1 VAERERKSEREKERK
16 TERQKDRKRKKEE
29 RIGVSVRDRL
39 GLCFGIDAAFA
50 LGSNRPPT
58 LWEKSYVNLPCRE
71 KRFSMFDFPK
81 NIIPFPAISEN
92 PRCIYFSVQTY
103 APVWNLIRS
112 IMFFILSLSQFVMM
126 RCYTTLDINWEYEER
141 RQWWP
146 MDVDTTSRLEK
157 AYQRSLREITITFSE
172 DITYDYDFEEMKQ
185 TRWEGNYSSRKRNI
199 RRIELKRTVI
209 EGH

>member
-1 VAERERKSEREKERK
+1 MHQLPKNDRRKDVIQDPTFDRAVSRNVHQNCCWHVGDRARKSEREKERK

-81 NIIPFPAISEN
+81 NIIPFPEIIEN
-92 PRCIYFSVQTY
+92 PRCIYISFQTY
-103 APVWNLIRS
+103 APS
-112 IMFFILSLSQFVMM
+112 
-126 RCYTTLDINWEYEER
+126 
-141 RQWWP
+141 
-146 MDVDTTSRLEK
+146 
-157 AYQRSLREITITFSE
+157 
-172 DITYDYDFEEMKQ
+172 
-185 TRWEGNYSSRKRNI
+185 
-199 RRIELKRTVI
+199 
-209 EGH
+209 